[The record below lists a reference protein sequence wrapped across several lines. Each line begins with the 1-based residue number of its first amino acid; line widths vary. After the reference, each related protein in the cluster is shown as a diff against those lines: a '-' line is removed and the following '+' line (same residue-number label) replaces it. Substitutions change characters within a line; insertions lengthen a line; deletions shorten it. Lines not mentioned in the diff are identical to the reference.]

1 MVESRSTSV
10 ALNVVMIVFG
20 GSDFEMAILYVE
32 YSNTGALSLRS
43 VTVTIT
49 LATLVMSLNDASI

>member
-1 MVESRSTSV
+1 M
-10 ALNVVMIVFG
+10 ALIVVMIVFG

-43 VTVTIT
+43 VTVTIM
-49 LATLVMSLNDASI
+49 LATLVMSLADASI